1 MKKELSGNMGVW
13 IVFLV
18 LIAGGGTAGVMKWK
32 GSKQKRKSAQDPD
45 EEYANANVGLE
56 VLFETG
62 LDRYLIL

>member
-1 MKKELSGNMGVW
+1 M
-13 IVFLV
+13 FLV

-56 VLFETG
+56 ILFETG